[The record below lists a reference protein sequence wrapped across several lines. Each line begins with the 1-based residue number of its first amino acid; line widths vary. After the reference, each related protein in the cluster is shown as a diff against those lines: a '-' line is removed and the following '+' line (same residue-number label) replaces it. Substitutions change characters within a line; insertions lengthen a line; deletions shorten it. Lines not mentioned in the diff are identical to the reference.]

1 MLHIEEAQWSLGEGI
16 NRCGEET
23 RSFLSIGVTQSLLF
37 CHTFHMCLSHLNT
50 DGVLARAT
58 AGSFVSLSC
67 SWNTRALHV
76 ILPPRQL
83 SPPPQP
89 RGCSQDCWTL
99 PYQRLLCHGRGMST
113 EERGGQDGGGSGER
127 RTHTEGGRVTT
138 ISTCSRLDT
147 HGPAQHDRG
156 SGGSPIIHTATWKSL
171 NSRFTL
177 VKFYLFPLK
186 NWLFKNTAT

>member
-1 MLHIEEAQWSLGEGI
+1 MWGGDAFIPKHRSYTKLAILPYFPHVSLPPQHGQCFGSSHCWI
-16 NRCGEET
+16 IC
-23 RSFLSIGVTQSLLF
+23 LSILLLKHKSTS
-37 CHTFHMCLSHLNT
+37 CDTSSQT
-50 DGVLARAT
+50 VVASST
-58 AGSFVSLSC
+58 ASGLL
-67 SWNTRALHV
+67 T
-76 ILPPRQL
+76 
-83 SPPPQP
+83 
-89 RGCSQDCWTL
+89 
-99 PYQRLLCHGRGMST
+99 RLLDASLPKDALSR
-113 EERGGQDGGGSGER
+113 ERDEYWGTWRTGWGGGSGER